1 MRRSKTDPTGAG
13 AFVYATP
20 RTMAALDT
28 IRPDNGNGEEELFG
42 GLGAAQISRR
52 IAAAAAHA
60 GLEGTY
66 SGHSGRV
73 GMAVRMATRG
83 APTTESCARAG
94 GSL

>member
-42 GLGAAQISRR
+42 GLGAA
-52 IAAAAAHA
+52 
-60 GLEGTY
+60 
-66 SGHSGRV
+66 
-73 GMAVRMATRG
+73 
-83 APTTESCARAG
+83 
-94 GSL
+94 